1 MFTSFFKVNSIFHMK
16 RPDDLVAFLQQE
28 KRVEELEHLK
38 EILVDTSSLDKVVE
52 AHEPDL
58 ESRFYDQDGDCQK
71 AGQPL
76 TEFDLF
82 VSTLIQPDE
91 HLMPQ
96 VSKLLKIDESQKRRE
111 FYQQPDCSRS
121 KPRFFELDII
131 DQLSSTLR
139 KDVLNMPPEV
149 GLLSNVL
156 EYNKLNLAQYGHFI
170 YEALQNE
177 DEDTWLANLL
187 GSNFWRILGK
197 PQEAIECLRRSIY
210 LAPIG
215 YKHLAL
221 LSLANVFHRTHNSQ
235 DAVTTLEL
243 ALKYNPNN
251 PALHFT
257 LGNVYATLM
266 QFNNSAASYSDAIR
280 LQPSFEAAKSRKHAV
295 LCHHKLEQAL
305 EEQHR
310 SLEATLNELRQYK
323 KQHDE
328 WSTLLNKILSEQA
341 SLETRM
347 ESRMEYEELKM
358 RQSQNGQGQN
368 CYQHSNQNGKT
379 MVTCSLM
386 TDQDLYNDLWTHPA
400 SSSSSNDKASK
411 KVDTL
416 INKFKHIENND
427 EAPLEEHDVPEPTL
441 PVKYAN
447 WPDTRPAL
455 PFEDSEWPSPMQC
468 AGQVSKEPQ
477 WNEYPTVFMSPE
489 DKGYDVAQLMSKSI
503 GIPLEYPA
511 PLPWLPP
518 SCKPF
523 TGKSIYDKAFQAKIK
538 KAERE
543 IEASYYVH
551 SVEKNYHEWGARVHS
566 ALDKRVSPQWIVY
579 VLAGTYWR
587 IFGQPQNGLDCFKWA
602 LKVVPS
608 QYEDL
613 VLTNLAGLL
622 YKSGALDDAL
632 ELMTKAYQQN
642 NKDPNVN
649 FFLGNLYSA
658 KSNFTGALFH
668 YKQALRMKPDFQA
681 ALQFILVPACQLKFK
696 SQETK
701 DKIAVMENNE
711 DLILCKDGHC
721 KTVSREQFMA
731 QAMENGGQ
739 YVMSEDGKNT
749 WIQAPSSSSSSKK
762 RKSKKKKSKKS
773 KKLLAP
779 EPGEDTILVDPEKM
793 KSSALPIGAVEIGTI
808 AESESEED
816 DEEEDTLTNHD
827 EELADDNELELLSEA
842 NLNSN
847 KQRLEEGFIG
857 PFHLV
862 DDALPDVMIKV
873 HEKFSTVHQPNEE
886 ECKNAKEINW
896 SSFTSTWL
904 SVSAKNIDIREFLG
918 DYLSPID
925 TSKKLLPYC
934 DEVPT
939 SLLAMDH
946 LAGVRSR
953 HQLHLAS
960 EAGLKEAFQGMI
972 GEKRS
977 VEEMAA
983 RITLEM
989 QSNATSWVLST
1000 AAALYWRVKGRPQE
1014 AVQCLRHSLY
1024 HAPRNMKDIPL
1035 VSLANIMHRAGLYN
1049 DALIAAN
1056 MALEI
1061 SPKFVVTH
1069 FTMANIYVSKVL
1081 PILF

>member
-1 MFTSFFKVNSIFHMK
+1 MK
-16 RPDDLVAFLQQE
+16 RPYDLVAFLQQE
-28 KRVEELEHLK
+28 KRVEQLEELK

-58 ESRFYDQDGDCQK
+58 ESRFYDKDRDCQK

-82 VSTLIQPDE
+82 VSTLIQPDAN
-91 HLMPQ
+91 LMPQ
-96 VSKLLKIDESQKRRE
+96 VSKLLKGDQKETTKRE
-111 FYQQPDCSRS
+111 FYHQPDCSRS

-156 EYNKLNLAQYGHFI
+156 EHNKLNLAQYGHYI

-177 DEDTWLANLL
+177 DEEDTWLANLL

-197 PQEAIECLRRSIY
+197 PQEAIECLRRSIH
-210 LAPIG
+210 LAPIH

-243 ALKYNPNN
+243 ALKYAPSN

-266 QFNNSAASYSDAIR
+266 QFNNSAQSYSDAIR
-280 LQPSFEAAKSRKHAV
+280 LQPTFEAAKSRKHAV

-328 WSTLLNKILSEQA
+328 WSALLNKILSEQA

-347 ESRMEYEELKM
+347 ESRMEYEEFKM
-358 RQSQNGQGQN
+358 RQSQNGKGHN
-368 CYQHSNQNGKT
+368 CYQHSNGNGNT

-400 SSSSSNDKASK
+400 TNAVTAKSSK

-416 INKFKHIENND
+416 INKYKHIESAD
-427 EAPLEEHDVPEPTL
+427 EEDKEEPKVLPTL
-441 PVKYAN
+441 PVKYTN
-447 WPDTRPAL
+447 WPETRPAL

-468 AGQVSKEPQ
+468 ASQVSKEPQ

-489 DKGYDVAQLMSKSI
+489 DKGYDVASLMSKSI

-518 SCKPF
+518 TCKPF
-523 TGKSIYDKAFQAKIK
+523 SGKTSYDKLDSFKAFQAKIK

-543 IEASYYVH
+543 IEAGYYVH

-566 ALDKRVSPQWIVY
+566 ALDKKVIPKWVVY

-587 IFGQPQNGLDCFKWA
+587 IFGQPQNGLECFKWA
-602 LKVVPS
+602 LDSVPK

-632 ELMTKAYQQN
+632 EIMTSAYDLN
-642 NKDPNVN
+642 EKDPNIN

-658 KSNFTGALFH
+658 KNNFTGALYH

-696 SQETK
+696 SQ
-701 DKIAVMENNE
+701 DKKMVANGLANE

-721 KTVSREQFMA
+721 KTVTREQFMA

-739 YVMSEDGKNT
+739 YVMSEDGTNT
-749 WIQAPSSSSSSKK
+749 WIEAPSSKKKK
-762 RKSKKKKSKKS
+762 RKSKKKSKK
-773 KKLLAP
+773 KVLTP

-793 KSSALPIGAVEIGTI
+793 KHSALPIGAVEIGTI
-808 AESESEED
+808 AESESEDDD
-816 DEEEDTLTNHD
+816 DEEEESMIQEDFAED
-827 EELADDNELELLSEA
+827 ELELLSEA

-847 KQRLEEGFIG
+847 HQRLEEGFIG
-857 PFHLV
+857 PFHLT

-873 HEKFSTVHQPNEE
+873 HEKFSASQPSEE
-886 ECKNAKEINW
+886 ECKNAKDINW

-946 LAGVRSR
+946 LAGVRLR

-989 QSNATSWVLST
+989 QSNSTSWVLST
-1000 AAALYWRVKGRPQE
+1000 AAALFWRVKGRPQE

-1024 HAPRNMKDIPL
+1024 HAPRSMKDIPL

-1069 FTMANIYVSKVL
+1069 FTMANIYVSKVS
-1081 PILF
+1081 